1 MLSHAAAA
9 ILRFRSGS
17 AARVLHLHIWCRVAR
32 EGLEPGRAA
41 EAEAVGLERPPGCG
55 RGGVAASSTPPGRA
69 RQSLLRELIAPAF
82 AIRAGPSVGSGAA
95 ALQTRVLPL
104 LEGDCPVVAA
114 AAAGSSP
121 RAASSRVQ
129 GSLWAAR
136 TAEDRGHRDGGA
148 GCGGLA
154 RRCCPQVGPAASR
167 GDTAAVEGGAG
178 PASGF
183 LPLRPRGP
191 ASSCVAMATVTQT
204 TRDPRAQ
211 ATSTVDRLPWCQP
224 GAAGTGFSD
233 GALPF

>member
-9 ILRFRSGS
+9 ILRLRSGS

-41 EAEAVGLERPPGCG
+41 GTEAVGLERPPGCG
-55 RGGVAASSTPPGRA
+55 RGGVAASATPPGRA
-69 RQSLLRELIAPAF
+69 GQSLLRELIAPAF

-121 RAASSRVQ
+121 RVASSRVQ

-136 TAEDRGHRDGGA
+136 TEDTGTEAQAAAGLRAAAAPKSDPQPAEEILR
-148 GCGGLA
+148 
-154 RRCCPQVGPAASR
+154 QWK
-167 GDTAAVEGGAG
+167 AG
-178 PASGF
+178 PAG
-183 LPLRPRGP
+183 RV
-191 ASSCVAMATVTQT
+191 ASSRPAPA
-204 TRDPRAQ
+204 AQ
-211 ATSTVDRLPWCQP
+211 PAPV
-224 GAAGTGFSD
+224 
-233 GALPF
+233 